1 MDEIILEFLKAY
13 KKLDELCK
21 QVLGS
26 DRGISEYID
35 QMQSE
40 GKGCSKVPNWDN
52 DLKEVKRLRWMRNRL
67 VHDADSFDMLTV
79 TNEDISYLK
88 EFRSRILSC
97 EDPFALLRNSKKPS
111 KHSNISA
118 RVEGP
123 AFVYDEEDY
132 IVKKSNDTKIQQNS
146 MVKVFFAVIVFL
158 ALIFFFEFFLS

>member
-1 MDEIILEFLKAY
+1 MDDIILRFLKDY

-52 DLKEVKRLRWMRNRL
+52 DLKELKRLRWMRNRL

-79 TNEDISYLK
+79 TNEDIFYLK
-88 EFRSRILSC
+88 EFRSRILNC
-97 EDPFALLRNSKKPS
+97 EDPFALLRNSKITS
-111 KHSNISA
+111 KHSNMSA
-118 RVEGP
+118 KFEGP
-123 AFVYDEEDY
+123 VFVDNEEDY
-132 IVKKSNDTKIQQNS
+132 IFEKSNDTKTKKNS
-146 MVKVFFAVIVFL
+146 IVKVLLVVIVFL
-158 ALIFFFEFFLS
+158 ILIFFFKFILS